1 MRNSNINVRPRGSL
15 GGVRRHTLT
24 LLHIHQEPS
33 GCHGKGEFLQYMTVQ
48 ICHVLPISEL
58 PILRAR
64 FPSTVRSDHENG
76 KKSRNQLGH
85 TYDKNEKYLVEDSVS
100 FIHEFTL
107 SLAFH
112 SSLIFFQSNF
122 NNFSSPE
129 LYCFLQCRCSLTIL
143 SVFVRLDISFFFTS
157 AFGRYFYSV
166 QIFMLARFFFWHFRD
181 IMM

>member
-143 SVFVRLDISFFFTS
+143 SVFVRLDISFFFLLLLLEDIFIQFRFLCWQDFSFGTS
-157 AFGRYFYSV
+157 G
-166 QIFMLARFFFWHFRD
+166 IL
-181 IMM
+181 